1 LQATLKELQREHK
14 ESVTE
19 CGVLRAELVKE
30 GETRAQLEKKVDDL
44 DKLKRRNSEKIEEM
58 EEAQNEAKKTRIA
71 SDENL
76 LKRLDAV
83 EKGLSPYQ

>member
-1 LQATLKELQREHK
+1 MQTTLEKLRREHK

-30 GETRAQLEKKVDDL
+30 GEKRAQLEKKVDDL

-58 EEAQNEAKKTRIA
+58 EEAQNEAKKARIA
-71 SDENL
+71 TDEKL

-83 EKGLSPYQ
+83 EKRVSPYQ